1 MRRDL
6 LENRVIGQI
15 FSQQFRVLRRYHI
28 AGSINQQEVGPLA
41 KGNISK
47 YVATQLGFVNVQHDI
62 PQRRA
67 GVVHI
72 IDFTANDNF
81 IVGAVS
87 VDVLQT
93 ILWRSGFNIIQ
104 QFIKTLGCNIVI
116 AQIVDDCA
124 VIGNDADV
132 FKVCALKRNCDD
144 HFTNTAHNI
153 TRKGVPIIDRCDTIL
168 YSIRYGD
175 GTYVVAINAKLG
187 RHIII
192 E

>member
-1 MRRDL
+1 M
-6 LENRVIGQI
+6 
-15 FSQQFRVLRRYHI
+15 
-28 AGSINQQEVGPLA
+28 
-41 KGNISK
+41 
-47 YVATQLGFVNVQHDI
+47 
-62 PQRRA
+62 
-67 GVVHI
+67 VHI

-104 QFIKTLGCNIVI
+104 QFIKAPGCNIVI
-116 AQIVDDCA
+116 AQIVDDGA

-144 HFTNTAHNI
+144 HFTNTVHNI

-175 GTYVVAINAKLG
+175 GTHVVAINAKLG

>member
-1 MRRDL
+1 M
-6 LENRVIGQI
+6 
-15 FSQQFRVLRRYHI
+15 
-28 AGSINQQEVGPLA
+28 
-41 KGNISK
+41 
-47 YVATQLGFVNVQHDI
+47 
-62 PQRRA
+62 
-67 GVVHI
+67 VHI

-93 ILWRSGFNIIQ
+93 ILWRSGLNVIQ
-104 QFIKTLGCNIVI
+104 QFIKTPGCNIVI
-116 AQIVDDCA
+116 AQIVDDGA

-144 HFTNTAHNI
+144 HFTNTVHNI

>member
-1 MRRDL
+1 M
-6 LENRVIGQI
+6 
-15 FSQQFRVLRRYHI
+15 
-28 AGSINQQEVGPLA
+28 
-41 KGNISK
+41 
-47 YVATQLGFVNVQHDI
+47 
-62 PQRRA
+62 
-67 GVVHI
+67 VHI

-93 ILWRSGFNIIQ
+93 ILWRGGLNIIQ
-104 QFIKTLGCNIVI
+104 QFIKTLRCNIVI

-144 HFTNTAHNI
+144 HFTNTAYNT

-175 GTYVVAINAKLG
+175 RTHVVAINAKLG

>member
-1 MRRDL
+1 M
-6 LENRVIGQI
+6 
-15 FSQQFRVLRRYHI
+15 
-28 AGSINQQEVGPLA
+28 
-41 KGNISK
+41 
-47 YVATQLGFVNVQHDI
+47 
-62 PQRRA
+62 
-67 GVVHI
+67 VHI
-72 IDFTANDNF
+72 IDFTANGNF

-93 ILWRSGFNIIQ
+93 ILRRGGFNIIQ

-144 HFTNTAHNI
+144 HFTNTVHNI
-153 TRKGVPIIDRCDTIL
+153 TRKVVPIIDRCDTIL

>member
-1 MRRDL
+1 M
-6 LENRVIGQI
+6 
-15 FSQQFRVLRRYHI
+15 
-28 AGSINQQEVGPLA
+28 
-41 KGNISK
+41 
-47 YVATQLGFVNVQHDI
+47 
-62 PQRRA
+62 
-67 GVVHI
+67 VHI

-93 ILWRSGFNIIQ
+93 ILWRGGLNIIQ
-104 QFIKTLGCNIVI
+104 QFIKTLRCNIVI

-132 FKVCALKRNCDD
+132 FEVGTLKRNGDD
-144 HFTNTAHNI
+144 RFTNTIYNV
-153 TRKGVPIIDRCDTIL
+153 TCKGASLIDRCGTIL

-175 GTYVVAINAKLG
+175 GTHVVAINAKLG

>member
-1 MRRDL
+1 M
-6 LENRVIGQI
+6 
-15 FSQQFRVLRRYHI
+15 
-28 AGSINQQEVGPLA
+28 
-41 KGNISK
+41 
-47 YVATQLGFVNVQHDI
+47 
-62 PQRRA
+62 
-67 GVVHI
+67 VHI
-72 IDFTANDNF
+72 IDFAAYNDF

-132 FKVCALKRNCDD
+132 FKVCALKWNCDD
-144 HFTNTAHNI
+144 HFTNTAYNI
-153 TRKGVPIIDRCDTIL
+153 TRKGVSIIDRCDTIL

-175 GTYVVAINAKLG
+175 GTHVVAINAKLG

>member
-1 MRRDL
+1 M
-6 LENRVIGQI
+6 
-15 FSQQFRVLRRYHI
+15 
-28 AGSINQQEVGPLA
+28 
-41 KGNISK
+41 
-47 YVATQLGFVNVQHDI
+47 
-62 PQRRA
+62 
-67 GVVHI
+67 VHI

-93 ILWRSGFNIIQ
+93 ILWRGGLNIIQ
-104 QFIKTLGCNIVI
+104 QFIKTLRCNIVI
-116 AQIVDDCA
+116 AQIVEDCA

-144 HFTNTAHNI
+144 HFTNTVHNI

-175 GTYVVAINAKLG
+175 GTHVVAINAKLG

>member
-1 MRRDL
+1 M
-6 LENRVIGQI
+6 
-15 FSQQFRVLRRYHI
+15 
-28 AGSINQQEVGPLA
+28 
-41 KGNISK
+41 
-47 YVATQLGFVNVQHDI
+47 
-62 PQRRA
+62 
-67 GVVHI
+67 VHI

-93 ILWRSGFNIIQ
+93 ILWRSSFNVIQ
-104 QFIKTLGCNIVI
+104 QFIKTLGRNVI
-116 AQIVDDCA
+116 ITQIVDDRA
-124 VIGNDADV
+124 VIGNNADV

-144 HFTNTAHNI
+144 HFTNTAYNI

-175 GTYVVAINAKLG
+175 GTHVVAINAKLG

>member
-1 MRRDL
+1 M
-6 LENRVIGQI
+6 
-15 FSQQFRVLRRYHI
+15 
-28 AGSINQQEVGPLA
+28 
-41 KGNISK
+41 
-47 YVATQLGFVNVQHDI
+47 
-62 PQRRA
+62 
-67 GVVHI
+67 VHI

-124 VIGNDADV
+124 IIGNDADV

-144 HFTNTAHNI
+144 HFTNTAYNI
-153 TRKGVPIIDRCDTIL
+153 DCKGVPIIDRCDTIL

>member
-1 MRRDL
+1 M
-6 LENRVIGQI
+6 
-15 FSQQFRVLRRYHI
+15 
-28 AGSINQQEVGPLA
+28 
-41 KGNISK
+41 
-47 YVATQLGFVNVQHDI
+47 
-62 PQRRA
+62 
-67 GVVHI
+67 
-72 IDFTANDNF
+72 
-81 IVGAVS
+81 
-87 VDVLQT
+87 QT

-124 VIGNDADV
+124 VIGNDADI
-132 FKVCALKRNCDD
+132 FKVCALKRNCDN
-144 HFTNTAHNI
+144 HFTNTVHNI

>member
-1 MRRDL
+1 M
-6 LENRVIGQI
+6 
-15 FSQQFRVLRRYHI
+15 
-28 AGSINQQEVGPLA
+28 
-41 KGNISK
+41 
-47 YVATQLGFVNVQHDI
+47 
-62 PQRRA
+62 
-67 GVVHI
+67 VHI

-81 IVGAVS
+81 IIGTVG

-93 ILWRSGFNIIQ
+93 ILWRGGLNIIQ
-104 QFIKTLGCNIVI
+104 QFIKTLRCNIVI
-116 AQIVDDCA
+116 AQIVEDCA

-132 FKVCALKRNCDD
+132 FKVCALKRNCND
-144 HFTNTAHNI
+144 HFTNTAYNI

>member
-1 MRRDL
+1 M
-6 LENRVIGQI
+6 
-15 FSQQFRVLRRYHI
+15 
-28 AGSINQQEVGPLA
+28 
-41 KGNISK
+41 
-47 YVATQLGFVNVQHDI
+47 
-62 PQRRA
+62 
-67 GVVHI
+67 VHI

-81 IVGAVS
+81 IVGAVG

-93 ILWRSGFNIIQ
+93 ILWRGGLNIIQ

-116 AQIVDDCA
+116 AQIVEDCA

-132 FKVCALKRNCDD
+132 FKVCALKRNCDN
-144 HFTNTAHNI
+144 HFTNTVHNI

-175 GTYVVAINAKLG
+175 GTHVVAINAKLG
-187 RHIII
+187 RHIIV

>member
-1 MRRDL
+1 M
-6 LENRVIGQI
+6 
-15 FSQQFRVLRRYHI
+15 
-28 AGSINQQEVGPLA
+28 
-41 KGNISK
+41 
-47 YVATQLGFVNVQHDI
+47 
-62 PQRRA
+62 
-67 GVVHI
+67 VHI

-93 ILWRSGFNIIQ
+93 ILWRSGLNIIQ
-104 QFIKTLGCNIVI
+104 QFIKTLRCNIVI
-116 AQIVDDCA
+116 AQIVEDGA

-144 HFTNTAHNI
+144 HFTNTVHNI

>member
-1 MRRDL
+1 M
-6 LENRVIGQI
+6 
-15 FSQQFRVLRRYHI
+15 
-28 AGSINQQEVGPLA
+28 
-41 KGNISK
+41 
-47 YVATQLGFVNVQHDI
+47 
-62 PQRRA
+62 
-67 GVVHI
+67 VHI

-87 VDVLQT
+87 VDVLQA
-93 ILWRSGFNIIQ
+93 ILWRSGLNIIQ
-104 QFIKTLGCNIVI
+104 QFIKTLRCNIVI
-116 AQIVDDCA
+116 AQIVEDCA

-132 FKVCALKRNCDD
+132 FKVCALKRNCDN
-144 HFTNTAHNI
+144 HFTNTVHNI

-175 GTYVVAINAKLG
+175 GTHVVAINAKLG

>member
-1 MRRDL
+1 M
-6 LENRVIGQI
+6 
-15 FSQQFRVLRRYHI
+15 
-28 AGSINQQEVGPLA
+28 
-41 KGNISK
+41 
-47 YVATQLGFVNVQHDI
+47 
-62 PQRRA
+62 
-67 GVVHI
+67 VHI

-93 ILWRSGFNIIQ
+93 ILWRGGLNIIQ
-104 QFIKTLGCNIVI
+104 QFIKTLRCNIVI
-116 AQIVDDCA
+116 AQIVDDGA

-144 HFTNTAHNI
+144 HFTNTVHNI

-175 GTYVVAINAKLG
+175 GTHVVAINAKLG

>member
-1 MRRDL
+1 M
-6 LENRVIGQI
+6 
-15 FSQQFRVLRRYHI
+15 
-28 AGSINQQEVGPLA
+28 
-41 KGNISK
+41 
-47 YVATQLGFVNVQHDI
+47 
-62 PQRRA
+62 
-67 GVVHI
+67 VHI

-93 ILWRSGFNIIQ
+93 ILWRGGLNIIQ
-104 QFIKTLGCNIVI
+104 QFIKTLRCNIVI
-116 AQIVDDCA
+116 AQIVEDCA

-144 HFTNTAHNI
+144 HFTYTVHNI

-175 GTYVVAINAKLG
+175 GTNVVAINAKLG
-187 RHIII
+187 RHIIV